1 MAEFGLT
8 TPVTAGI
15 EQSRVQRSNNVGR
28 TDSANV
34 IDRATQISTAANLD
48 NQQSISAGQQAA
60 ATQPPATQTP
70 VHIAKEQIRVTS
82 TLGKGDIRGNLSP
95 ARAAEIYAAIAK
107 LL

>member
-34 IDRATQISTAANLD
+34 IDRATQIPTAANLD

-60 ATQPPATQTP
+60 AAQPP

-95 ARAAEIYAAIAK
+95 ARAAEIYEAIAK